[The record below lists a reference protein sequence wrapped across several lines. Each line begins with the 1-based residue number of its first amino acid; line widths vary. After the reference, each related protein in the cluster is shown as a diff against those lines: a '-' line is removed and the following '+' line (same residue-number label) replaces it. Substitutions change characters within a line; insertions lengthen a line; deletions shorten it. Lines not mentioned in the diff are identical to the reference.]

1 MVRVDS
7 VMISVYTE
15 RSVRRYDMG
24 IVGVFGHGGALEGVL
39 VSMQS
44 LKFFTFSFP
53 DAQSSKYCSLS
64 SRPLMLTS

>member
-1 MVRVDS
+1 
-7 VMISVYTE
+7 
-15 RSVRRYDMG
+15 
-24 IVGVFGHGGALEGVL
+24 
-39 VSMQS
+39 MQS